1 MDRLRLFC
9 SGRELEDSKTVNGT
23 YSPSKIH
30 YYPDLSTIASAAG
43 FAAVHVTVVNKL
55 AKGAAGAERD
65 DEHGKAANKCL
76 CSIM

>member
-1 MDRLRLFC
+1 M
-9 SGRELEDSKTVNGT
+9 
-23 YSPSKIH
+23 
-30 YYPDLSTIASAAG
+30 ASAAG